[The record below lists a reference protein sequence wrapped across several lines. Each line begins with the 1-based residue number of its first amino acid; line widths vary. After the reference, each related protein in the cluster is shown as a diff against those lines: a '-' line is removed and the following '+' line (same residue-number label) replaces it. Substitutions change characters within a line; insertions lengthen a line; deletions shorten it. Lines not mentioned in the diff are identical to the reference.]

1 MRLTSLNQL
10 IRDRQTLEGI
20 WTLAPN
26 HRIQYRRRRQGGEEE
41 IVLTAEPV
49 SPKATGLV
57 IGIREESSDGE
68 VAHRLLTLRG
78 RWQADPHNR
87 LTFLV
92 ERERGRH
99 DELRFTGGWEIDDH
113 HEIVYRYPSGFLT
126 FQGYWDIAEDKR
138 LTYLLDKAS
147 DSAFRF
153 RGSFQTDSLLAKEGA
168 LRYQVGVELEGK
180 TEVKTVTL
188 FGKWKLSRGLGL
200 QLEIP
205 YRDGFKRSIRFE
217 ASYTT
222 IDAKRS
228 IVARLSTRAGEPLG
242 VELLF
247 TQAFFKADGEAF
259 LRLKKSM
266 EENRLEGGLR
276 VRW

>member
-10 IRDRQTLEGI
+10 ILRSQTIEGTWRLTPDHRLE
-20 WTLAPN
+20 
-26 HRIQYRRRRQGGEEE
+26 YRRRRQNGREEL
-41 IVLTAEPV
+41 VVTAEPIR
-49 SPKATGLV
+49 PKASGLV
-57 IGIREESSDGE
+57 IGIQEESTDGK
-68 VAHRLLTLRG
+68 VVGRLLTLRG
-78 RWQADPHNR
+78 RWQADPQNR

-113 HEIVYRYPSGFLT
+113 HEIVYRYPSGVLT
-126 FQGYWDIAEDKR
+126 FQGYWEIAEDKR
-138 LTYLLDKAS
+138 LTYLLDKAT

-168 LRYQVGVELEGK
+168 LRYQLGVELEGK
-180 TEVKTVTL
+180 TEVKTVAL

-205 YRDGFKRSIRFE
+205 YRDGFKRNIRFE
-217 ASYTT
+217 ASYAM
-222 IDAKRS
+222 DARRS

-247 TQAFFKADGEAF
+247 TQAFFKVDGEAF